1 MNIELQ
7 KITFSSRD
15 EYQRKAIAEKI
26 ITLLSSGIP
35 ISPLII
41 NGGWGTGKTE
51 FCHKL
56 INLITETAQGYTP
69 IYVDAFAAD
78 HADEP
83 LMTLLAAVLKAL
95 PEEKRGGLIE
105 KALPAIRFGL
115 KASLKAGVSWVLRQ
129 DFEKVA
135 DDFDKDIQNV
145 SDEAIN
151 KSIESLLADHVKA
164 EESIGTLRQSLLEL
178 TKEQHII
185 LFVDE
190 LDRCR
195 PDFAISMLES
205 IKHVFGVEGVQI
217 VLVTNID
224 QLKSSIS
231 HCYGMDDEGAKR
243 YLDKFVGFALTLPS
257 SYQAPSN
264 EFNGISGKHF
274 VDLIAVNETL
284 KAFNWQNGFIDT
296 YCIELVERNSLSL
309 REVETFVKYLSIY
322 QVLAASNK
330 VQPLGADSRT
340 MLRILGVYLACF
352 HQNLILNKT
361 ENSVDRLEILKAFRF
376 ESFSGKDEYY
386 DPSNLELVF
395 ASITYDYPQ
404 AQFIYEKM
412 EDKVKEA
419 LMRTVGQYFSSRATA
434 TNFLKL
440 IVDSA
445 NSLRLGHTK

>member
-1 MNIELQ
+1 MSTTVF
-7 KITFSSRD
+7 TFNDRD

-26 ITLLSSGIP
+26 ITLLSSEIP

-56 INLITETAQGYTP
+56 IHLIAEMAQSYTP
-69 IYVDAFAAD
+69 IYIDAFAAD

-95 PEEKRGGLIE
+95 PEEKHKSLIE

-115 KASLKAGVSWVLRQ
+115 KASLKAGVGWVLRQ
-129 DFEKVA
+129 DFEKVVE
-135 DDFDKDIQNV
+135 DFDEDIQAV
-145 SDEAIN
+145 SDDLIN

-164 EESIGTLRQSLLEL
+164 DESIATLRQALVAL

-231 HCYGMDDEGAKR
+231 HCYGMDNEGAKR

-264 EFNGISGKHF
+264 EMCGISGKHF
-274 VDLIAVNETL
+274 VDLVAASETL
-284 KAFNWQNGFIDT
+284 KGLNWKNSFMEN
-296 YCIELVERNSLSL
+296 YCIELVEKSSLSL

-322 QVLAASNK
+322 QVLSASNK
-330 VQPLGADSRT
+330 VLPIAMDTRS
-340 MLRILGVYLACF
+340 MLRIMGVFLACF
-352 HQNLILNKT
+352 NQNLILNKT
-361 ENSVDRLEILKAFRF
+361 EHTVDRLEILKVFRF
-376 ESFSGKDEYY
+376 EGFSGKNEYY

-395 ASITYDYPQ
+395 SSIIYDYPQ
-404 AQFIYEKM
+404 AKFIYDNMEEKV
-412 EDKVKEA
+412 EEA
-419 LMRTVGQYFSSRATA
+419 LKRAMGQYFSARSPSTD
-434 TNFLKL
+434 FMKL

-445 NSLRLGHTK
+445 NSLRLGHLR